1 MDNYSGFLN
10 PAPAPSPSSRFG
22 PPNEVKER
30 LHWSALQR
38 LSGLNK
44 ALALFVLR
52 YQFVLHAVRAR

>member
-1 MDNYSGFLN
+1 MGYLK

-38 LSGLNK
+38 LSGLNE
-44 ALALFVLR
+44 ALTLFNTIR
-52 YQFVLHAVRAR
+52 KMRCI